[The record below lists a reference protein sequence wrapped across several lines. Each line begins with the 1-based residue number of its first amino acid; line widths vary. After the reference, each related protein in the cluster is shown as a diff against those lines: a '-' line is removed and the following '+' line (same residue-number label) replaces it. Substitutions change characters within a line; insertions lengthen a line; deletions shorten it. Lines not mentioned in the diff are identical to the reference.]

1 MFRQFYKDAEKMI
14 IKYEKEKLNYI
25 ISCIMLSLITVENL
39 RFIITAWF
47 FSNIQYSSI
56 YLLIFINILFSLSFY
71 FEKIKKKNYSRHIFS
86 SAVILFFTK
95 LCFLKTA
102 YYIPKEI
109 IVFFPMYLIIA
120 FNNRRFIVAYFFIF
134 IASVFFI
141 HYEEGCLK
149 ETEFT
154 RIIFSTGM
162 VFTACIIYKFF
173 SEKIDELQIE
183 SYNKLYN
190 TTFTLL
196 GRVSELKDEETQNHQ
211 ERVGIIIE
219 MLLQKM
225 KKSSKYSA
233 MITKKFIRDVINGSY
248 LHDIGKIA
256 IEDSILLKKGKY
268 SQEEYESM
276 KKHTLIGAEILS
288 ETRKE
293 SGIGIYDTALDIVKY
308 HHEKWDGT
316 GYPEGLKG
324 NKIPLSARI
333 MAVADV
339 YDALISRRRYKK
351 AFSHDKAYSV
361 IVKNSSSHFDP
372 DIVKCFKK
380 IHEDIYD
387 NVKKLL

>member
-1 MFRQFYKDAEKMI
+1 MI

-39 RFIITAWF
+39 RFIITGLVLSKF
-47 FSNIQYSSI
+47 QYSNVLFMI
-56 YLLIFINILFSLSFY
+56 LLNILFGLSFY
-71 FEKIKKKNYSRHIFS
+71 FETRNSKKYSRHIFS
-86 SAVILFFTK
+86 SAVIFLFIK

-109 IVFFPMYLIIA
+109 VVFLPLYLIIA
-120 FNNRRFIVAYFFIF
+120 FNKRRFIIAYFFTF
-134 IASVFFI
+134 ISAAFYI
-141 HYEEGCLK
+141 HYEAGCLN
-149 ETEFT
+149 ENEFT
-154 RIIFSTGM
+154 RIIYSTGL

-233 MITKKFIRDVINGSY
+233 MITKKFIQDVINGSY

-256 IEDSILLKKGKY
+256 IDDCILLKKGKY
-268 SQEEYESM
+268 TSEEFESM
-276 KKHTLIGAEILS
+276 KKHTLIGADILS

-293 SGIGIYDTALDIVKY
+293 SGVGIYDTALDIVKY
-308 HHEKWDGT
+308 HHEKWDGS

-324 NKIPLSARI
+324 NSIPLSARI

-339 YDALISRRRYKK
+339 YDALISKRRYKK
-351 AFSHDKAYSV
+351 AFTHNKAYSV
-361 IVKNSSSHFDP
+361 IVANSSRHFDP

-380 IHEDIYD
+380 IHEDIYGR
-387 NVKKLL
+387 VKELL